1 MTNFSN
7 VIIWQPTLT
16 DHQAFTFEALAEIS
30 KLTIKTNLIKQQ
42 DRERSLQGW
51 TNTNLKSIQK
61 KIIPKYCFMFY
72 CIKEL
77 INYANQ
83 IHIFCNSFSDY
94 RLYFI
99 LFLATLFRLKVFI
112 ISEPYSVSHYG
123 YFIEEA
129 SWKSQF
135 KKKFRPLLY
144 YFYILLIKKGLSGVF
159 AISDLAKDQ
168 FVKAGLSIDKVYSF
182 GYFVPSV
189 VPAINI
195 NAIKRNNCLR
205 IVFVG
210 NLIQRKGIQSLL
222 NVFKNLKLKG
232 APVELY
238 IYGYGN
244 PYVYCFKDRG
254 VIYMGEIP
262 FGNTQYEISKYDVL
276 VLPSFFDGWGV
287 VVNEAICAGLPVICS
302 DMVGAKIL
310 IKNFSCGYVY
320 KAGDEIILYNIITK
334 LCNNR
339 NLLEILQKNTIIAS
353 SKIQPKI
360 AAQYLL
366 DIITKNNSTYNLDF
380 L

>member
-1 MTNFSN
+1 MTNFSK

-16 DHQAFTFEALAEIS
+16 DHQAFTFEAMAEIS
-30 KLTIKTNLIKQQ
+30 KLTIKTNLIKEQ

-51 TNTNLKSIQK
+51 TNTDLKSVQK
-61 KIIPKYCFMFY
+61 KIIPKYFFMIY
-72 CIKEL
+72 CLKEL
-77 INYANQ
+77 IKHANQ

-99 LFLATLFRLKVFI
+99 LFLASLFRLKVFI

-123 YFIEEA
+123 YFFEEA
-129 SWKSQF
+129 SWKSQL
-135 KKKFRPLLY
+135 KTKLRPLLY
-144 YFYILLIKKGLSGVF
+144 FFYILLIKKGLSGVF

-168 FVKAGLSIDKVYSF
+168 FLKAGLSNDKIYAF

-189 VPAINI
+189 QVISINS
-195 NAIKRNNCLR
+195 IKRNNCLR

-210 NLIQRKGIQSLL
+210 NLIQRKGIESLL
-222 NVFKNLKLKG
+222 NAFNNLKLKG
-232 APVELY
+232 VPVELY
-238 IYGYGN
+238 VYGYGN
-244 PYVYCFKDRG
+244 PSVYCFNQKG
-254 VIYMGEIP
+254 VFYMGEIP

-310 IKNFSCGYVY
+310 IRNFSCGYVF
-320 KAGDEIILYNIITK
+320 KAGDEKNLINIINK
-334 LCNNR
+334 LSNNR
-339 NLLEILQKNTIIAS
+339 NLLKNLQKNTIIAS

-366 DIITKNNSTYNLDF
+366 DIISNNNTSHNF
-380 L
+380 SFFK